1 MRDAMDFLEQYF
13 DRANEIIGER
23 TKDEERYDKEVL
35 RWLGKGKGIKK
46 AINKANQ
53 KYPKEALQVCEGNIN
68 EVAVH
73 YDYLLK
79 HDNIIRKISH

>member
-1 MRDAMDFLEQYF
+1 MDFIEQYL

-23 TKDEERYDKEVL
+23 TKEEEQYDKEVL
-35 RWLGKGKGIKK
+35 RWLRKGKGIQK

-53 KYPKEALQVCEGNIN
+53 KYPKEAMEVATDNIN
-68 EVAVH
+68 DVAA
-73 YDYLLK
+73 YYEYLLD